1 LAAAIKIPD
10 MMMMM
15 MINEDGNFCIERV
28 VRTLDVIVIDTDTLG
43 RRKEGRKEWQ
53 ESVLVDGRSTRRF
66 EVRDSTQKKVHSF

>member
-1 LAAAIKIPD
+1 
-10 MMMMM
+10 M